1 MNSNECGD
9 AVTLRIFVSDKMAGP
24 FWSNHKDIDA
34 FIRNN
39 LAKMDIKPMGKG
51 KICAF
56 FKILANLI
64 LVKVSLKLVRHKYH
78 NHIGLFYSPRY
89 LHYLQTRCLCL
100 F

>member
-9 AVTLRIFVSDKMAGP
+9 AVTFRIFMSDKMAGP
-24 FWSNHKDIDA
+24 FWSNHKNIYPG
-34 FIRNN
+34 IRHN
-39 LAKMDIKPMGKG
+39 LAKVDIEAVGKG

-78 NHIGLFYSPRY
+78 NHIGLFYSACY
-89 LHYLQTRCLCL
+89 IHNLLTCCLC
-100 F
+100 